1 MSLKNNFDFTKIQI
15 GDYAEVSQKMTIKM
29 VKSFANISKDFNPIH
44 LDKNYAIKSRY
55 KGQIIHGLM
64 AVSLFSGLFGTKLPG
79 EGCVYK
85 LQNILFKRAIYIDD
99 IVKAKIEIVSID
111 IKKKIIKF
119 KTSCYVGN
127 KIVIDGAAE
136 IFIP

>member
-1 MSLKNNFDFTKIQI
+1 MFSKKKFDFTKIKI
-15 GDYAEVSQKMTIKM
+15 GDYAEVSEKMTIKM
-29 VKSFANISKDFNPIH
+29 VESFANISKDFNPIH
-44 LDKNYAIKSRY
+44 LNKSYALKSRY

-85 LQNILFKRAIYIDD
+85 LQNIFFKRPIYVDD
-99 IVKAKIEIVSID
+99 IVLAKIEIVSID

-119 KTSCYVGN
+119 KTSCYVSN

>member
-1 MSLKNNFDFTKIQI
+1 MDLSEIKI
-15 GDYAEVSQKMTIKM
+15 GDFAEISKAMTLKM
-29 VKSFANISKDFNPIH
+29 VKSFANISKDFNPVH
-44 LDKNYAIKSRY
+44 LDSEYAIRSRY

-64 AVSLFSGLFGTKLPG
+64 AASLFSGLFGTKLPG

-85 LQNILFKRAIYIDD
+85 SQTVRFKRAIYVDD
-99 IVKAKIEIVSID
+99 IVTARVEVVLVD

-119 KTSCYVGN
+119 KTLCYVSN
-127 KIVIDGAAE
+127 RIVIDGEAE

>member
-1 MSLKNNFDFTKIQI
+1 MVNKKMDLSEIKI
-15 GDYAEVSQKMTIKM
+15 GDFAEISKAMTLKM
-29 VKSFANISKDFNPIH
+29 VKSFANISKDFNPVH
-44 LDKNYAIKSRY
+44 LDNEYAIRSRY

-64 AVSLFSGLFGTKLPG
+64 AASLFSGLFGTKLPG

-85 LQNILFKRAIYIDD
+85 SQTVRFKRAIYVDD
-99 IVKAKIEIVSID
+99 IVTARVEVVLVD

-119 KTSCYVGN
+119 KTLCYVSN
-127 KIVIDGAAE
+127 RIVIDGEAE

>member
-1 MSLKNNFDFTKIQI
+1 MTKININEINI
-15 GDYAEVSQKMTIKM
+15 GDFEQIEKKMTLSM
-29 VKSFANISKDFNPIH
+29 VRNFAKISEDFNPIH
-44 LDKNYAIKSRY
+44 LDADYANNSRF

-85 LQNILFKRAIYIDD
+85 SQKIQFKRPIYVGDTVI
-99 IVKAKIEIVSID
+99 AKIEVKD
-111 IKKKIIKF
+111 VNKKKKIISFSSK
-119 KTSCYVGN
+119 CLVNN
-127 KIVIDGAAE
+127 KIMIEGESE

>member
-1 MSLKNNFDFTKIQI
+1 MDLSEIKI
-15 GDYAEVSQKMTIKM
+15 GDFAEISKAMTLKM
-29 VKSFANISKDFNPIH
+29 VKSFANISKDFNPVH
-44 LDKNYAIKSRY
+44 LDNEYAIRSRY

-64 AVSLFSGLFGTKLPG
+64 AASLFSGLFGTKLPG

-85 LQNILFKRAIYIDD
+85 SQTVRFKRAIYVDD
-99 IVKAKIEIVSID
+99 IVTARVEVVLVD

-119 KTSCYVGN
+119 KTLCYVSN
-127 KIVIDGAAE
+127 RIVIDGEAE

>member
-1 MSLKNNFDFTKIQI
+1 MIKKSINEINI
-15 GDYAEVSQKMTIKM
+15 GDFVQIEKKMTLSM
-29 VKSFANISKDFNPIH
+29 VRNFAKISEDFNPIH
-44 LDKNYAIKSRY
+44 LDADYAKNSRF

-85 LQNILFKRAIYIDD
+85 SQKIQFKRPIYVGDTVI
-99 IVKAKIEIVSID
+99 AKIEVKD
-111 IKKKIIKF
+111 VNRKKKIISFSSK
-119 KTSCYVGN
+119 CLVNN
-127 KIVIDGAAE
+127 KIMIEGESE

>member
-1 MSLKNNFDFTKIQI
+1 MYLQKKISLSKIKCGDFVKIT
-15 GDYAEVSQKMTIKM
+15 EKMTSEM
-29 VKSFANISKDFNPIH
+29 VEGFANISKDFSPVH
-44 LDKNYAIKSRY
+44 LDKEYALKSRY

-85 LQNILFKRAIYIDD
+85 SQNIRFKRAIYVGD
-99 IVKAKIEIVSID
+99 IVTARVEVTSVNL
-111 IKKKIIKF
+111 KKKIIEF
-119 KTSCYVGN
+119 STRCFVDN
-127 KIVIDGAAE
+127 KVVIDGESE